1 MHKTELG
8 TDIEKASIL
17 LKNGEL
23 VSVPTE
29 TVYGLAANGFSESAV
44 LKIYA
49 VKNRPQFNPLI
60 LHVANVDQMRNLVID
75 IPPII
80 EKLIK
85 AFSPGPI
92 TYLLPKNSTVPEL
105 VTAGS
110 INVAIRIPDHPL
122 TLKLLSGL
130 NFPLAAPSANPSGYV
145 SPVSAIHVQKNLNGL
160 IPYILDGGECS
171 VGLESTIVGINE
183 GVLQIHRLG
192 AITIEQIQMVSDK
205 KVEMALSHA
214 SPSAPGQLKSHYA
227 TSKPFYLGNI
237 NELSVRFSD
246 QKIGIISFQK
256 SYTELNPAEEIV
268 LSYSGNLDDAAS
280 MLFKALRK
288 MDESEIDIIIAER
301 VPAIGIGLAIND
313 RLERAAYKGNEGV

>member
-1 MHKTELG
+1 
-8 TDIEKASIL
+8 
-17 LKNGEL
+17 
-23 VSVPTE
+23 
-29 TVYGLAANGFSESAV
+29 
-44 LKIYA
+44 
-49 VKNRPQFNPLI
+49 
-60 LHVANVDQMRNLVID
+60 
-75 IPPII
+75 
-80 EKLIK
+80 
-85 AFSPGPI
+85 
-92 TYLLPKNSTVPEL
+92 
-105 VTAGS
+105 
-110 INVAIRIPDHPL
+110 
-122 TLKLLSGL
+122 L

-145 SPVSAIHVQKNLNGL
+145 SPVTAIHVQKSLNGL

-192 AITIEQIQMVSDK
+192 AITIEQIQKVSGE

-268 LSYSGNLDDAAS
+268 LSYSGNFDAAAS

-288 MDESEIDIIIAER
+288 MDESMIDIIIAER

-313 RLERAAYKGNEGV
+313 RLERAAYKGSEAL

>member
-1 MHKTELG
+1 MHKTEIG
-8 TDIEKASIL
+8 TDIGKASIL
-17 LKNGEL
+17 LNDGEL
-23 VSVPTE
+23 VSIPTE

-60 LHVANVDQMRNLVID
+60 LHVANVNQIRNLVID

-85 AFSPGPI
+85 TFSPGPI

-145 SPVSAIHVQKNLNGL
+145 SPVTAIHVQKSLNGL

-192 AITIEQIQMVSDK
+192 AITIEQIQKVSGE

-268 LSYSGNLDDAAS
+268 LSYSGNFDAAAS

-288 MDESEIDIIIAER
+288 MDESMIDIIIAER

-313 RLERAAYKGNEGV
+313 RLERAAYKGSEAL

>member
-1 MHKTELG
+1 MHKTEIG
-8 TDIEKASIL
+8 KDIGKASIL
-17 LKNGEL
+17 LNDGEL
-23 VSVPTE
+23 VSIPTE

-60 LHVANVDQMRNLVID
+60 LHVANVNQMRNLVID

-85 AFSPGPI
+85 TFSPGPI

-145 SPVSAIHVQKNLNGL
+145 SPVTAIHVQKSLNGL

-192 AITIEQIQMVSDK
+192 AITIEQIQKVSGE
-205 KVEMALSHA
+205 KVEMALLHA

-268 LSYSGNLDDAAS
+268 LSYSGNFDAAAS

-288 MDESEIDIIIAER
+288 MDESMIDIIIAER

-313 RLERAAYKGNEGV
+313 RLERAAYKGSEAL

>member
-1 MHKTELG
+1 MHKTDIG
-8 TDIEKASIL
+8 TDIEKASNL
-17 LKNGEL
+17 LRDGHL

-44 LKIYA
+44 LKIYT

-60 LHVANVDQMRNLVID
+60 LHVANVDQMRSLVVD

-85 AFSPGPI
+85 VFSPGPI
-92 TYLLPKNSTVPEL
+92 TYLLEKNSTVPEL

-110 INVAIRIPDHPL
+110 VYVAIRIPDHPL
-122 TLKLLSGL
+122 TLKLLSSL
-130 NFPLAAPSANPSGYV
+130 NFPLAAPSANLSGYV
-145 SPVSAIHVQKNLNGL
+145 SPVSANHVQKSLNGL

-192 AITIEQIQMVSDK
+192 AITLEQIQKVSEE
-205 KVEMALSHA
+205 KVELALSHT

-237 NELSVRFSD
+237 NELSVRFSH

-256 SYTELNPAEEIV
+256 SYTELKPAEEIV
-268 LSYSGNLDDAAS
+268 LSYSGNLDAAAS

-288 MDESEIDIIIAER
+288 MDESVIDIIIAER

-313 RLERAAYKGNEGV
+313 RLERAAYKVDEAL

>member
-1 MHKTELG
+1 MHKTEIG
-8 TDIEKASIL
+8 TDIGKASIL
-17 LKNGEL
+17 LNDGEL
-23 VSVPTE
+23 VSIPTE

-60 LHVANVDQMRNLVID
+60 LHVANVNQMRNLVID

-85 AFSPGPI
+85 TFSPGPI

-145 SPVSAIHVQKNLNGL
+145 SPVTAIHVQKSLNGL

-192 AITIEQIQMVSDK
+192 AITIEQIQKVSGE
-205 KVEMALSHA
+205 KVEMALLHA

-268 LSYSGNLDDAAS
+268 LSYSGNFDAA
-280 MLFKALRK
+280 A
-288 MDESEIDIIIAER
+288 
-301 VPAIGIGLAIND
+301 
-313 RLERAAYKGNEGV
+313 

>member
-1 MHKTELG
+1 MHKTEIG
-8 TDIEKASIL
+8 TDIGKASIL
-17 LKNGEL
+17 LNDGEL
-23 VSVPTE
+23 VSIPTE

-60 LHVANVDQMRNLVID
+60 LHVANVNQMRNLVID

-85 AFSPGPI
+85 TFSPGPI

-145 SPVSAIHVQKNLNGL
+145 SPVTAIHVQKSLNGL

-192 AITIEQIQMVSDK
+192 AITIEQIQKVSGE

-268 LSYSGNLDDAAS
+268 LSYSGNFDAAAS

-288 MDESEIDIIIAER
+288 MDESMIDIIIAER

-313 RLERAAYKGNEGV
+313 RLERAAYKGSEAL

>member
-1 MHKTELG
+1 
-8 TDIEKASIL
+8 
-17 LKNGEL
+17 
-23 VSVPTE
+23 
-29 TVYGLAANGFSESAV
+29 
-44 LKIYA
+44 
-49 VKNRPQFNPLI
+49 
-60 LHVANVDQMRNLVID
+60 
-75 IPPII
+75 
-80 EKLIK
+80 
-85 AFSPGPI
+85 
-92 TYLLPKNSTVPEL
+92 
-105 VTAGS
+105 
-110 INVAIRIPDHPL
+110 
-122 TLKLLSGL
+122 
-130 NFPLAAPSANPSGYV
+130 
-145 SPVSAIHVQKNLNGL
+145 LNGL

-192 AITIEQIQMVSDK
+192 AITIEQIQKVSGE

-268 LSYSGNLDDAAS
+268 LSYSGNFDAAAS

-288 MDESEIDIIIAER
+288 MDESMIDIIIAER

-313 RLERAAYKGNEGV
+313 RLERAAYKGSEAL